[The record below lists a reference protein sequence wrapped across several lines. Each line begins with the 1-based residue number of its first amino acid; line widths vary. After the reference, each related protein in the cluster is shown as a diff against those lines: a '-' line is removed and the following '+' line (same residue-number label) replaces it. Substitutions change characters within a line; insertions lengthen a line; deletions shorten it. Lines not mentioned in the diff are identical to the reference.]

1 MLKLRA
7 AGVAL
12 TMPTSVDRRQ
22 EVTESKERHRTCCR
36 FRCRRSKPQKR
47 LKAARLKP
55 LPVEKMVKWRDIVN
69 GNDTAA
75 WGDYQANVQS
85 LCFRGSNA
93 MQVSMGSSHR
103 PDKLGAS
110 AAATRL
116 GTRRSLELKTMGP
129 AASSRS
135 PSSSRP
141 VKLQPSDARH
151 TLKKKASQRR
161 KPEPYPPHSNSSTR
175 SFMMDISESVG
186 PPGLIEPH
194 SAPGFV

>member
-1 MLKLRA
+1 
-7 AGVAL
+7 
-12 TMPTSVDRRQ
+12 MPTSVDRRQ
-22 EVTESKERHRTCCR
+22 EVTESKERQRSCCR
-36 FRCRRSKPQKR
+36 FRCRRSQRGKR

-55 LPVEKMVKWRDIVN
+55 PPAEKMVKWGDIVN

-85 LCFRGSNA
+85 LCFRASNA
-93 MQVSMGSSHR
+93 MQEVIGMEHR
-103 PDKLGAS
+103 PNKLGAS
-110 AAATRL
+110 AIVARL
-116 GTRRSLELKTMGP
+116 GARQSMELKTTGP
-129 AASSRS
+129 AAGIESQ
-135 PSSSRP
+135 SSSRV

-175 SFMMDISESVG
+175 SHHRGFTMDISGSTG

-194 SAPGFV
+194 SAAGFV